1 MGNKAFSSKREETK
15 KPENKK
21 IAQKE
26 KEKNPNKE
34 EAKIEK
40 EATKEEFNFDSSK
53 YVLSTKKKL
62 TMNDSY
68 LVKNIE
74 KEYIDIESE
83 IKQIC
88 LDKNDDEEQIENE
101 VLGKYLY
108 KLKGIALNAK
118 ELAEKL
124 TNILFK
130 EFKKVKKEFANLKV
144 NTDPGCIV
152 EFSSW
157 TKNSLIDE
165 KKFLKDFCE
174 KNKKNEYNEEDYNL
188 YLKLTEI
195 YFHCLACSEE
205 IEFKSL
211 KKSEIDGDF
220 NKEEMFDLAQI
231 RGTKKKVNFEVLPGL
246 YYNKQYFEKGKKH
259 VFAYIPEKTY
269 KHNIKNNK

>member
-101 VLGKYLY
+101 ALGKYC
-108 KLKGIALNAK
+108 
-118 ELAEKL
+118 
-124 TNILFK
+124 FK
-130 EFKKVKKEFANLKV
+130 CKR
-144 NTDPGCIV
+144 I
-152 EFSSW
+152 S
-157 TKNSLIDE
+157 
-165 KKFLKDFCE
+165 
-174 KNKKNEYNEEDYNL
+174 
-188 YLKLTEI
+188 
-195 YFHCLACSEE
+195 
-205 IEFKSL
+205 
-211 KKSEIDGDF
+211 
-220 NKEEMFDLAQI
+220 
-231 RGTKKKVNFEVLPGL
+231 
-246 YYNKQYFEKGKKH
+246 
-259 VFAYIPEKTY
+259 
-269 KHNIKNNK
+269 